1 MSDETPISA
10 HRRRPF
16 TLDRVVRLVITLALL
31 TAAILLIDRLKDV
44 LLPFCV
50 AWLVAYILEPF
61 VQFNKRIF
69 HLKGRFVAI
78 LLTLIEVVVVFTV
91 LGIIFVPQIM
101 NELHHMSELVKR
113 YTETAQN
120 SPITQAIHDFLV
132 RTIDMQQLSTHL
144 TEQNIEAVTTKV
156 LSLLSSGLDFVLGV
170 FDWFLVIL
178 YIIFI
183 MLDYEKLL
191 VGFKRLLPP
200 KYRTM
205 TLGIARDVKEGMNHY
220 FRGQALVS
228 LCVGILFCIG
238 FSIVGLPLG
247 ILMGLFIGVLNMVPY
262 LQLIS
267 IVPMTLLCLV
277 CSADANIDFW
287 TMWWECILVYCVC
300 QAIQDLFL
308 TPKIM
313 GKAMG
318 LNPAIILLSLSIW
331 GTLLGLIGMII
342 ALPMTTLILSYYDRY
357 VINRPG
363 DTTPQ
368 ERADEEQSL
377 REVTEVGGDD

>member
-1 MSDETPISA
+1 MTEETPIPA
-10 HRRRPF
+10 RRRRPF
-16 TLDRVVRLVITLALL
+16 TLDRVVRLLITIALIIV
-31 TAAILLIDRLKDV
+31 AVLLIDRLKDV

-50 AWLVAYILEPF
+50 AWLIAYILEPL

-69 HLKGRFVAI
+69 RLKGRFVAI
-78 LLTLIEVVVVFTV
+78 VLTLLETV
-91 LGIIFVPQIM
+91 LIFTILGVIFVPQIVD
-101 NELHHMSELVKR
+101 ELHQMSIMVKK
-113 YTETAQN
+113 YTETAQT
-120 SPITQAIHDFLV
+120 SAITQAIHDFLV
-132 RTIDMQQLSTHL
+132 RTVDMQQLSTHL
-144 TEQNIEAVTTKV
+144 TEQNIEAVAGKV
-156 LSLLSSGLDFVLGV
+156 FNLLSSGLDFILGV

-178 YIIFI
+178 YVIFI

-205 TLGIARDVKEGMNHY
+205 TLSVARDVKEGMNHY

-228 LCVGILFCIG
+228 MCVGILFCIG

-267 IVPMTLLCLV
+267 IVPMTILCLV
-277 CSADANIDFW
+277 CSVDANIDFW

-300 QAIQDLFL
+300 QAIQDLLL

-342 ALPMTTLILSYYDRY
+342 ALPLTTLILSYYNRY
-357 VINRPG
+357 VIERQS

-368 ERADEEQSL
+368 DRADEEQSL
-377 REVTEVGGDD
+377 KDITGD